1 MSDQKTAPKASY
13 SAEDSEVLAT
23 AIKKHAK
30 GLASINK
37 ESMNLISEENRDLYN
52 FDNRQIEGLIN
63 SVDDDSPDIKVD
75 DPMGHPSTSGVKTEI
90 DQKNR
95 KRKMSESGGSDYFE
109 LKKRHLSVM
118 TSYYEKKTA
127 FIDLKINQIMKKT
140 TQLKKKI
147 IEDSE
152 TSSLSE

>member
-1 MSDQKTAPKASY
+1 MLSLNVREMKKTGGG
-13 SAEDSEVLAT
+13 T
-23 AIKKHAK
+23 A
-30 GLASINK
+30 
-37 ESMNLISEENRDLYN
+37 NLISEENRDLYN